1 MSLLQE
7 TISAIAP
14 LDAAAMEK
22 ARQRVDSLIKPP
34 GSLGRL
40 EELAVQ
46 LAGITGSLRPPVQNK
61 VIVLMAGDHGV
72 VEEGVSIAPPEVTY
86 QMLGAFAGGVAGV
99 SVFSQVVGARLVIV
113 DVGVKV
119 PVDIPGVLSL
129 KVKSGTDN
137 IARGPAMSREEAVAA
152 LEVGIRVTGEQVA
165 AGADV
170 LALGDMGIGNTTPS
184 SAILACLAGL
194 TAAEATGRGTFVNDE
209 VLARKIAAVDSAL
222 RVNRPDPADGL
233 DVLARVGG
241 LEIGGLAGVVLAAA
255 AHRKPVLV
263 DGFISTAAAMI
274 AATLAPACRDYLIP
288 AHLSGEQG
296 HRLMLEHLGL
306 KPLLQLDMRLGEGTG
321 AALAMPLL
329 EAAVGMLTRMA
340 SFQDA
345 GVSDVDR
352 DKAAELS

>member
-14 LDAAAMEK
+14 LDAAAMKK

-129 KVKSGTDN
+129 KVKNGTGN

-152 LEVGIRVTGEQVA
+152 LEVGIRVAGEQVA

-194 TAAEATGRGTFVNDE
+194 TAAEATGRGTFVNDA

-352 DKAAELS
+352 DKAAELN